1 MDEAHRRAGLE
12 ERRQQLAD
20 ELAALT
26 KPPEAGANLAF
37 GKRIGEGTTEAV
49 ERISSTAAARSIATA
64 LVDVDRALEKLDVGS
79 YGVCDR
85 CGREIPPE
93 RLEAIP
99 SAVLCVTCSAAHR
112 PS

>member
-1 MDEAHRRAGLE
+1 MDEGEVRVLLE
-12 ERRQQLAD
+12 QRRRQLVD

-26 KPPEAGANLAF
+26 KPPEAGTNLAF

-49 ERISSTAAARSIATA
+49 ERISTTAAARSMAAA
-64 LVDVDRALEKLDVGS
+64 LADVERALQKLDIGS

-85 CGREIPPE
+85 CGRQIPPE

-112 PS
+112 QS